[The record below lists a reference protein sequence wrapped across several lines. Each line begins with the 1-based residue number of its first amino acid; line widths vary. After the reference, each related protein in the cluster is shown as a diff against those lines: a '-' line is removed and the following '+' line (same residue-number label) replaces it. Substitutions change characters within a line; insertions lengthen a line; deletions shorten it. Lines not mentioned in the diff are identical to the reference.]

1 MPDFALE
8 IALRARH
15 GGDGVRVIGL
25 DEAGRGPWAGPV
37 VAGAAW
43 LDPARCPAELLRGL
57 DDSKRLSPARRAAL
71 FEMLE
76 DSTARGAAA
85 LGLGAA
91 GVAEI
96 DDANILQAS
105 LRAMTRA
112 AADLAAGLAARDG
125 RAPAAALVDG
135 NRLPDLPCPAQ
146 AVVGGDGLS
155 LSIAAASILA
165 KVTRDRAMAALA
177 RDHPGYGWERNRGYG
192 TAEHRA
198 ALARLGVTPQHRRSF
213 RPVREALKNSLT
225 Y

>member
-1 MPDFALE
+1 MA
-8 IALRARH
+8 
-15 GGDGVRVIGL
+15 
-25 DEAGRGPWAGPV
+25 
-37 VAGAAW
+37 
-43 LDPARCPAELLRGL
+43 
-57 DDSKRLSPARRAAL
+57 
-71 FEMLE
+71 
-76 DSTARGAAA
+76 
-85 LGLGAA
+85 
-91 GVAEI
+91 
-96 DDANILQAS
+96 
-105 LRAMTRA
+105 RA
-112 AADLAAGLAARDG
+112 AADLAAGLAAGGG
-125 RAPAAALVDG
+125 RAPEAALVDG

-198 ALARLGVTPQHRRSF
+198 ALACLGVTPQHRRSF